1 MTKSK
6 SKDREILI
14 ECGFTPA
21 QIDILTEYGMIEKAM
36 ETLYGDMPYEVK
48 ELLGLRGS

>member
-1 MTKSK
+1 MIRSK
-6 SKDREILI
+6 EHEILVQ
-14 ECGFTPA
+14 CGFTPA
-21 QIDILTEYGMIEKAM
+21 QIDILAEYDLIEKAK